1 MYKLSVLAGFFTLV
15 VLLAYACENDPGDIA
30 ALQAKLDPNIETAEE
45 VEIIYSDSA
54 KVRVRITGPVM
65 LTHRNPNDPQQEFP
79 KGLKV
84 DFFDLY
90 ERPSSM
96 LTSKYAIRMERKGQ
110 VLVQDSVVWQ
120 SVKGERLETE
130 ELIWDEKLQKVYS
143 DKFVVITRPQEI
155 IYGHGFESNQ
165 DFTNA
170 RINAVEGRIVVDE
183 LDEPQE
189 NQQQ

>member
-1 MYKLSVLAGFFTLV
+1 MSKIPAIVAFSYLI
-15 VLLAYACENDPGDIA
+15 LLAIGCENDPGDIA
-30 ALQAKLDPNIETAEE
+30 AFQAKLDPKVETAEE

-54 KVRVRITGPVM
+54 KVRVRIAGPTM
-65 LTHRNPNDPQQEFP
+65 LTYRDPNDPRQEFP
-79 KGLKV
+79 DGVHV

-90 ERPSSM
+90 ERLASR
-96 LTSKYAIRMERKGQ
+96 LDAKYAIRMERKGQ

-120 SVKGERLETE
+120 SIQGERLETE

-183 LDEPQE
+183 LDKEQE
-189 NQQQ
+189 KQQQ